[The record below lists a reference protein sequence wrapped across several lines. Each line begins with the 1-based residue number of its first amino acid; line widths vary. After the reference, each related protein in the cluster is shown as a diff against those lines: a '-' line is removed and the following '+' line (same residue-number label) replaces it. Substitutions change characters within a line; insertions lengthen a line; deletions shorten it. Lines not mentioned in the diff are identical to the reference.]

1 MKNGPKDREKREE
14 QISLAV
20 ERLVKER
27 LGLLENA
34 GLLGNKLYRKPTP
47 EEAELYLR
55 DKAIPHINARMTL
68 EKSDMELGEN
78 VHYEIEL
85 QNIGKAPVLLSRV
98 EEITP
103 SGFELVSHS
112 DTCDLVNNSLNMHG
126 KKLDPYSTETLGIT
140 VRASRKGTF
149 ILAPRIWFMTETG
162 RETSCKPEPAS
173 INVSETILPGRV
185 STGFQDLD
193 NLLLG
198 GIPQNFTVVLSSLSC
213 DERDLLIRRYLEAGT
228 KNNEVTFYITIDA
241 AGVQNLAEEFQA
253 NFYVFV
259 CNPKLD
265 EAFENLPNVFK
276 LGGVENLTE
285 INISLESAF
294 RKLRKSDDRS
304 RRACV
309 EILSDVLLQH
319 HAVQT
324 RKWLAGLIPEFRSR
338 GFITLAVLNPYM
350 HASEETHAVLDLF
363 EGEISIYEKEA
374 KKDLTKYLRI
384 KRMYNQRYLD
394 SELPLRKTRLMTTPA
409 KLPCCTRTPNV

>member
-1 MKNGPKDREKREE
+1 MKDRERRRE

-20 ERLVKER
+20 EKLVKER
-27 LGLLENA
+27 LGLLEDA
-34 GLLGNKLYRKPTP
+34 VLLGNKLYRKPTS

-55 DKAIPHINARMTL
+55 DKAIPHVNARMTL

-98 EEITP
+98 EEMTP
-103 SGFELVSHS
+103 GGFELVSHS
-112 DTCDLVNNSLNMHG
+112 DTCDLVNASLNMHG
-126 KKLDPYSTETLGIT
+126 KKLDPYSTETFGIT
-140 VRASRKGTF
+140 LRASRKGTF
-149 ILAPRIWFMTETG
+149 IIAPRIWFMTETG

-198 GIPQNFTVVLSSLSC
+198 GIPQNSTVVLTSLSC

-228 KNNEVTFYITIDA
+228 KNNGVTFYITINA

-265 EAFENLPNVFK
+265 EAFEKLPNVFK

-324 RKWLAGLIPEFRSR
+324 RRWLTVLIPELRSM
-338 GFITLAVLNPYM
+338 GFTTLAVIDPQM
-350 HASEETHAVLDLF
+350 HPSEELHAILGLF
-363 EGEISIYEKEA
+363 EGEISVYEKETEKA
-374 KKDLTKYLRI
+374 LQKFLKIKKLSDQDYLENELLI
-384 KRMYNQRYLD
+384 KKEHLQK
-394 SELPLRKTRLMTTPA
+394 PK
-409 KLPCCTRTPNV
+409 